1 MKFKKGVSGNL
12 RGRPKGARDK
22 RIELRKLFESHAPAL
37 VNKAVEM
44 ALAGDTTAMRLCLD
58 RIVAPKKDDPITL
71 PELRDKPTLSAKA
84 QLVLDF
90 VSDGG
95 ITPGEADSIMKT
107 ITGLMKVREFD
118 EIEKRIEVLEKRNSK

>member
-1 MKFKKGVSGNL
+1 MKFKKGVSGNS

-22 RIELRKLFESHAPAL
+22 RIELRKLFEPHAPAL
-37 VNKAVEM
+37 IKKAVEM

-90 VSDGG
+90 VSDGE
-95 ITPGEADSIMKT
+95 ITPGEADGVMKT
-107 ITGLMKVREFD
+107 ITGLLKVREFD
-118 EIEKRIEVLEKRNSK
+118 EIEKRVAELEKRNSK